1 MVALL
6 VLVVIQLVG
15 IQIYRLER
23 EETLGLVNS
32 RFALQRV
39 VSAIRLLNESPKNL
53 HDEILRASR
62 SETLRLR
69 LRPQATTPEE
79 RNPQFERI
87 VRSKL
92 EYPKQLNIQISA
104 ERRPAPGQRLDNNR
118 PAQGQAQ
125 PMRRHPGMRADVR
138 LRGSIELED
147 GQWLDFTSLRDN
159 EMPGWSVKA
168 MLSFVLLA
176 GLLAGLMIWLLQ
188 RTTRPLKLLAQQA
201 ERLGRGDKPEPIS
214 ETGPREIRD
223 TLTAFNRMQDRLDRF
238 VSDRTRMLAAISH
251 DLRTPLT
258 TLQLRC
264 EFLPDGDDK
273 QKIQQS
279 LRIMEQMLSATL
291 QFAREDGL
299 AEPIRNLDLPSLLES
314 LCDDLQDNG
323 HDVSL
328 IAQTAVI
335 YRGRAM
341 ALRRALQ
348 NLLDNGVKYGGK
360 VEAEL
365 DITATQV
372 QIRIRDFGPG
382 IPAELQE
389 EVFKHPTGFGSKY
402 GRWQYRLRARHC
414 SHPDPPTWRTATVEQ
429 PPARWLTGTNIFA
442 PLMAL
447 YTSGENSY
455 IGLSHSHSFHQH
467 LFY

>member
-1 MVALL
+1 
-6 VLVVIQLVG
+6 
-15 IQIYRLER
+15 
-23 EETLGLVNS
+23 
-32 RFALQRV
+32 
-39 VSAIRLLNESPKNL
+39 
-53 HDEILRASR
+53 
-62 SETLRLR
+62 
-69 LRPQATTPEE
+69 
-79 RNPQFERI
+79 
-87 VRSKL
+87 
-92 EYPKQLNIQISA
+92 
-104 ERRPAPGQRLDNNR
+104 
-118 PAQGQAQ
+118 
-125 PMRRHPGMRADVR
+125 
-138 LRGSIELED
+138 
-147 GQWLDFTSLRDN
+147 
-159 EMPGWSVKA
+159 

-201 ERLGRGDKPEPIS
+201 ERLGRGDKAEPIAES
-214 ETGPREIRD
+214 GPREIRD
-223 TLTAFNRMQDRLDRF
+223 TLSAFNRMQDRLDRF

-264 EFLPDGDDK
+264 EFLPDGEDK

-279 LRIMEQMLSATL
+279 LTIMEQMLSATL

-328 IAQTAVI
+328 VAQTAVI

-365 DITATQV
+365 DISATQI

-389 EVFKHPTGFGSKY
+389 EVFKPFTRLDSARNMEDGS
-402 GRWQYRLRARHC
+402 
-414 SHPDPPTWRTATVEQ
+414 
-429 PPARWLTGTNIFA
+429 
-442 PLMAL
+442 
-447 YTSGENSY
+447 
-455 IGLSHSHSFHQH
+455 IGLGLAIARTLIHQH
-467 LFY
+467 GGQLLLSNHPQGGLLAQLFLPR